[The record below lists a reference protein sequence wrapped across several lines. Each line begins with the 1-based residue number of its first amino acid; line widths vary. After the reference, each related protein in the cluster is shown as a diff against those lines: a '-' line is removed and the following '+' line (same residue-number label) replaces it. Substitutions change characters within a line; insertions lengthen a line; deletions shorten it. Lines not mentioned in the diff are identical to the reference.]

1 MWIWPIEETEED
13 SITKLYNLARPA
25 PAAFRDTFRSLS
37 VRNFRL
43 FFFGQLLSQTGTW
56 MTMVAQTLLILD
68 LTGSGVLLGLLGAAQ
83 FGPVLLFGAW
93 AGAVADRVNKRKVLF
108 ATQVGAMGQSLVLG
122 LVVLTGNATVVTVF
136 ALAAVQGILTAFDNP
151 ARRAFVVEMVPNDN
165 LANAVSL
172 NSTLMTTS
180 RVLGPAL
187 AGVLIGLVGYA
198 WCFLADSIS
207 YLAVLAALAM
217 MRPSELFPSKPAPRA
232 PGQIRAGLRYVAS
245 SRDQL
250 VPLVM
255 MAIIGTLA
263 FNFAVTTP
271 LLVTGPLGGSKQ
283 AYTLLLST
291 MSLGS
296 VIGAVATARRT
307 RSSLSTSHLVDS
319 HLRDRNAAPGSCSG
333 AVDGLSDCG
342 CRWSWQHRLH
352 DNRHGDDA
360 TRRRPPVQRARARAA
375 GDGVSGHNS
384 DRRPDRWADCRSL
397 RSPRRDRDWAVWHV
411 WGQPSGRAE
420 AGTGAPSSPLPPP
433 RRCLSTEG

>member
-1 MWIWPIEETEED
+1 MWIWPIEETEEG
-13 SITKLYNLARPA
+13 SISRLYNLARPA
-25 PAAFRDTFRSLS
+25 PAAFRDTFRSLG

-108 ATQVGAMGQSLVLG
+108 ATQIGALGQSLVLG

-136 ALAAVQGILTAFDNP
+136 SLAAVQGILTAFDNP

-207 YLAVLAALAM
+207 YLAVIGALVM
-217 MRPSELFPSKPAPRA
+217 MRPSDLFPSKPASRS
-232 PGQIRAGLRYVAS
+232 PGQIMAVLHYFAS

-263 FNFAVTTP
+263 FNFSVTTP
-271 LLVTGPLGGSKQ
+271 LLVTGPLRGTKQ

-296 VIGAVATARRT
+296 VIGAIATARR
-307 RSSLSTSHLVDS
+307 REVPFRHLIWSTATFGLGMLLLAFAPTLWAAFPIAIVVGLGSIGFMKTATAIMQLAADPQFRGRVLALQAMVFLGTTPIGAPIVGLIADRFGPRAAIAIGGLACLGAAIWARQSWHGRAVLPAPTAPPLLVD
-319 HLRDRNAAPGSCSG
+319 
-333 AVDGLSDCG
+333 
-342 CRWSWQHRLH
+342 
-352 DNRHGDDA
+352 
-360 TRRRPPVQRARARAA
+360 
-375 GDGVSGHNS
+375 
-384 DRRPDRWADCRSL
+384 
-397 RSPRRDRDWAVWHV
+397 
-411 WGQPSGRAE
+411 
-420 AGTGAPSSPLPPP
+420 
-433 RRCLSTEG
+433 